1 MPATRFHNTRHLIV
15 RLEERGLSLEALRN
29 VVNCPDSQKHQGT
42 GQHGGKLF
50 LFSKTVD
57 GQKLCCVA
65 ELKRKECWI
74 VTGYYED

>member
-1 MPATRFHNTRHLIV
+1 M
-15 RLEERGLSLEALRN
+15 EERGLSLEALRN
-29 VVNCPDSQKHQGT
+29 VINCPDSQKPQGKGRNG
-42 GQHGGKLF
+42 GQLF

-65 ELKRKECWI
+65 ELKRQECWI